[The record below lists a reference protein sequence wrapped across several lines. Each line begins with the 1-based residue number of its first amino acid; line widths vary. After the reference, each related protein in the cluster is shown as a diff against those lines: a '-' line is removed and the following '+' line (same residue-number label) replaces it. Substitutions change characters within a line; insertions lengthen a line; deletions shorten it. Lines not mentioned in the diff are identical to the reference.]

1 MPRPEPLAGAHRPL
15 HRDPGGVKKVL
26 PPEETEQVS
35 VKPGTKTSVTTV
47 AKETS
52 YLMMMMQGMSHV
64 LAHPLR
70 VISVHCVVQFMG
82 GRPSINL
89 SQGCSE

>member
-1 MPRPEPLAGAHRPL
+1 MPRPEPLAGVDRPL
-15 HRDPGGVKKVL
+15 HHDPGAVKKVL

-35 VKPGTKTSVTTV
+35 VKPGTKTSLTMVV
-47 AKETS
+47 KETS

-82 GRPSINL
+82 GRPSTVE
-89 SQGCSE
+89 S